1 MDFNQLKYIVEVVET
16 GSISK
21 AANNLFLSQP
31 NLSNQISNLENEIGK
46 KIFYRNNRGVTLT
59 SYGVEVYHY
68 AKSLVK
74 QYQIVENKLL
84 TKSNHHKIKI
94 SSFGSEVINFQ
105 FFEVCKNYNNE
116 NYEFELTES
125 GLENSIKR
133 VMQRD
138 SDIGIIVYSQFQK
151 KKLLQYLVAEELEIE
166 DLFVGDM
173 KIHISKNN
181 ILSKKKSLSS
191 TDLEELFHIK
201 KSYLFEGMFSFNHE
215 LEYLGIPDN
224 NKTVLTNGNK
234 TYNDAL
240 HNLPSFAVEIDWKC
254 KKKIH
259 SDLARIPFED
269 KKLDIT
275 CAVIKRKNEILKD
288 ELIFFIDKLIESYS

>member
-21 AANNLFLSQP
+21 AANNLFISQP
-31 NLSNQISNLENEIGK
+31 NLSNQIISLENEIGK
-46 KIFYRNNRGVTLT
+46 EIFYRNNRGVTLT

-74 QYQIVENKLL
+74 QFEIVENKLL

-105 FFEVCKNYNNE
+105 FFEVCKNYNSE

-125 GLENSIKR
+125 GLENSIKK

-138 SDIGIIVYSQFQK
+138 SDIGIIIYSQFQK

-166 DLFVGDM
+166 NLFVGDM

-191 TDLEELFHIK
+191 IDLEGLFHIK
-201 KSYLFEGMFSFNHE
+201 KSYLYDGMFSFNQE

-224 NKTVLTNGNK
+224 NKAVFTNGNK

-269 KKLDIT
+269 KRLDIT

-288 ELIFFIDKLIESYS
+288 ELIFFIDKLIESYN

>member
-21 AANNLFLSQP
+21 AANNLFISQP
-31 NLSNQISNLENEIGK
+31 NLSNQIISLEIEIGK
-46 KIFYRNNRGVTLT
+46 EIFYRNNRGVTLT

-74 QYQIVENKLL
+74 QFEIVENKLL

-105 FFEVCKNYNNE
+105 FFEVCKNYNSE

-125 GLENSIKR
+125 GLENSIKK

-138 SDIGIIVYSQFQK
+138 SDIGIIIYSQFQK

-166 DLFVGDM
+166 NLFVGDM

-191 TDLEELFHIK
+191 IDLEGLFHIK
-201 KSYLFEGMFSFNHE
+201 KSYLYDGMFSFNQE

-224 NKTVLTNGNK
+224 NKAVFTNGNK

-269 KKLDIT
+269 KRLDIT

-288 ELIFFIDKLIESYS
+288 ELIFFIDKLIESYN